1 MSTTGLFA
9 RYGGRYVSASHAFAA
24 HTINSIPATTVAM
37 VYSCATSLVSSELI
51 NIKRIEE
58 KKTALSIKI
67 EDMML
72 ELQVCM
78 GVPLRFQ
85 QQRDVCWAF
94 NIMDKLTEGKKVP
107 RLFQMRTALEIIAG
121 KNIVVRAGTGSGKT
135 IAMALAMLLRTQWIF
150 VTLAPLLA
158 LQEQHVSL

>member
-1 MSTTGLFA
+1 MRWALRRRYVSATGLFA
-9 RYGGRYVSASHAFAA
+9 RYGERYVSASRAFAA
-24 HTINSIPATTVAM
+24 HTSNFIPATTFAM
-37 VYSCATSLVSSELI
+37 VYSCATSLVSFKLI
-51 NIKRIEE
+51 HIKRIE
-58 KKTALSIKI
+58 KKTTALSIKI

-72 ELQVCM
+72 ELQVSM

-121 KNIVVRAGTGSGKT
+121 KNVVVRAGTGS
-135 IAMALAMLLRTQWIF
+135 
-150 VTLAPLLA
+150 
-158 LQEQHVSL
+158 VSGLDSRDVEMR

>member
-1 MSTTGLFA
+1 
-9 RYGGRYVSASHAFAA
+9 
-24 HTINSIPATTVAM
+24 
-37 VYSCATSLVSSELI
+37 
-51 NIKRIEE
+51 
-58 KKTALSIKI
+58 
-67 EDMML
+67 MML

-121 KNIVVRAGTGSGKT
+121 KNVVVRAGTGSGKT